1 MPPYN
6 QRMENAERRTVLVSP
21 DSAGDS
27 SNESSVSNEIVGKR
41 NEYVPAFCITQ
52 PQYVIPVSFN
62 SQERYVNG
70 KMLPDSGVPADWL
83 NKTAADHLGKVPRT
97 NQGENLAIVLSNKK
111 KKPQPFPEE
120 CKDKLY
126 WERRRRNNE
135 SAKKSRALRKIK
147 EQQTSAR
154 VLRLEHENL
163 QLKTEVSLLKQELER
178 LQKLVYAK
186 TTVES

>member
-27 SNESSVSNEIVGKR
+27 SNESSVSNEMVSKR
-41 NEYVPAFCITQ
+41 NGYMPAFCISS
-52 PQYVIPVSFN
+52 PQYIIPVSIN
-62 SQERYVNG
+62 SQERYVQ
-70 KMLPDSGVPADWL
+70 DSGVPANWL
-83 NKTAADHLGKVPRT
+83 NKTPVDQLIKVPRT
-97 NQGENLAIVLSNKK
+97 NQDENLAIVLSNKK